1 MDRDFRFSRLVSAV
15 WGSRKRCFSMRIKLD
30 KLTVKF
36 DKWTVIAPSFDAQ
49 FHSNTLNQLSTTWWP
64 LSRSWKSFR
73 EKGLRHQRQSVLKH
87 LNWAAQVRAP
97 SSKLTIWFPELAILS
112 NFFPDRKL
120 SLHPQNRGIQYLGH
134 QQELSDKIY
143 FLDTS
148 CKKLSGS
155 DLIFLS

>member
-1 MDRDFRFSRLVSAV
+1 MNREFRFSRLVSAV
-15 WGSRKRCFSMRIKLD
+15 WGSRNRCFFNENKVGQ
-30 KLTVKF
+30 LTEKF
-36 DKWTVIAPSFDAQ
+36 DKWTVIAPIFDAQ

-64 LSRSWKSFR
+64 LSRSWKTFR
-73 EKGLRHQRQSVLKH
+73 GKGLRHGLQTVPKVLI
-87 LNWAAQVRAP
+87 WAAQFRAP
-97 SSKLTIWFPELAILS
+97 NSKPSIVPPVWELLS

-120 SLHPQNRGIQYLGH
+120 SLHPQNRGIQCLGH